1 MTDKNILKLKL
12 IQAAIEA
19 IDLEDPKDAQQA
31 MEVIKG
37 LVGAEKEAK

>member
-19 IDLEDPKDAQQA
+19 IDLEDAKDAQQA
-31 MEVIKG
+31 MEIIRA
-37 LVGAEKEAK
+37 LLGADKQS